1 MREIDVAIVGAGAAG
16 LAAASALA
24 GAPLEVLVL
33 EAGPRV
39 GGRAHTAMRTIARG
53 AADENHPIDLGC
65 GWLHSADRNPFTRI
79 AGALGF
85 TVDRTPP
92 RWGEQ
97 TEGEGFDAR
106 DQAAFDAAWEDFEAA
121 ALAGARRR
129 VDLPASAFLPPG
141 GRFNPLLDA
150 ISTYVSGVELDGVST
165 FDYAAYAQAD
175 TGENWRVREG
185 YGALI
190 AAFGAGAPVVLDCPV
205 TRIDHGSRRIRLET
219 AKGGLSARA
228 VIVTVSTAVLA
239 RRGIRFDPPLPEK
252 EVAAAGLPLGLADK
266 LYLALDEPEAFA
278 PNGHVFGRLDD
289 ARTGSY
295 LLRPL
300 GAPLIEVFVGGRLAR
315 DLSRAGEGALA
326 AFALD
331 ELAGI
336 LGSGV
341 RRTVHPLAAS
351 DWLAEPFVHGSY
363 SCALP
368 GHAGDRG
375 ALAMPVDERIHFA
388 GEATSARDFSTAHGA
403 YETGL
408 AAGRAVRARLAG

>member
-16 LAAASALA
+16 LAAADALA
-24 GAPLEVLVL
+24 GAPLETLVL
-33 EAGPRV
+33 EAGPRI
-39 GGRAHTAMRTIARG
+39 GGRARTIRREG
-53 AADENHPIDLGC
+53 HPLDLGC
-65 GWLHSADRNPFTRI
+65 GWLHSADRNPFTEI

-106 DQAAFDAAWEDFEAA
+106 DQAEFDAAWEAFDA
-121 ALAGARRR
+121 ALREGARKR
-129 VDLPASAFLPPG
+129 VDLPASAFLAG
-141 GRFNPLLDA
+141 GRFDPLLDA
-150 ISTYVSGVELDGVST
+150 ISTWVSGVGLDGVST

-190 AAFGAGAPVVLDCPV
+190 AAFGANAPVVLDCPV
-205 TRIDHGSRRIRLET
+205 TRIDHGGRRIRLDT
-219 AKGGLSARA
+219 AKGGISARA

-239 RRGIRFDPPLPEK
+239 RRGVRFDPPLPEK

-266 LYLALDEPEAFA
+266 LYLALDEPEAFS

-341 RRTVHPLAAS
+341 RRTIRPLAAS

-375 ALAMPVDERIHFA
+375 ALAVPVDGRIHFA

-403 YETGL
+403 WETGR
-408 AAGRAVRARLAG
+408 AAGLAVRATLAG